1 MKFYDAIRNGLSRAF
16 GFDEGRGS
24 LVKNEQWIWRFRG
37 VKFWSCHSVR
47 ILTSERGGIG
57 AKVSLSDLLSFNA
70 QAKDHKVAFDVIEL
84 RDLGEMAPF
93 LEAMGLENSEA
104 GVVVAEDEGEERADV
119 KAWTGLDHLLK

>member
-1 MKFYDAIRNGLSRAF
+1 M
-16 GFDEGRGS
+16 
-24 LVKNEQWIWRFRG
+24 
-37 VKFWSCHSVR
+37 R